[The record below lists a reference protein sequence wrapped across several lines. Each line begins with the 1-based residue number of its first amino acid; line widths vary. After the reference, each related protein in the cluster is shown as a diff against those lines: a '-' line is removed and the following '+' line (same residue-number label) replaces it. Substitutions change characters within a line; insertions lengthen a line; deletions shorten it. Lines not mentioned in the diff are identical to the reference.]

1 MKRRDFLKHSI
12 AAGAAGAAVAV
23 GVPALH
29 AAPREAFAAP
39 SRKFAFDRVE
49 LGPDKIQL
57 SRLAMGTGTSGFA
70 GSSNQTR
77 QLGVKGL
84 SGLYEYGFDN
94 GVTFWDAADMYGS
107 HPHLA
112 EALKH
117 IPREKV
123 AIMTK
128 SRSRTPDEMRA
139 DIERYRKELNT
150 DYIDLLMLHVV
161 TDPEWPEKYA
171 AAMDVVNEYKQKGI
185 VRSRGISCHSIGALR
200 RVKDQEYIDV
210 DLARINPIGAKMD
223 ADPAT
228 VVEELMK
235 IKAAGKGVIGMKILG
250 EGALR
255 HRVDYALE
263 HALAL
268 NCVDCFTIGAENVS
282 ELSDLIQRIPVASQ
296 HGWQV

>member
-1 MKRRDFLKHSI
+1 MKRRDFLKQSL
-12 AAGAAGAAVAV
+12 AAGGAI
-23 GVPALH
+23 ALGQR
-29 AAPREAFAAP
+29 AQAAP
-39 SRKFAFDRVE
+39 SAAFSAPQRKFANDVVY
-49 LGPDKIQL
+49 LGPEKIKL

-84 SGLYEYGFDN
+84 SALYEYGYDN
-94 GVTFWDAADMYGS
+94 GVTFWDTADGYGS

-117 IPREKV
+117 VAREKV

-128 SRSRTPDEMRA
+128 SQSKTADGMRA
-139 DIERYRKELNT
+139 DIERFRKELNT
-150 DYIDLLMLHVV
+150 DYIDLLMLHAVSEE
-161 TDPEWPEKYA
+161 DWPTQRA
-171 AAMDVVNEYKQKGI
+171 GAMEVVNEYKQKGLI
-185 VRSRGISCHSIGALR
+185 RSRGISCHSLPALR
-200 RVKDQEYIDV
+200 QVHKQEYIDV
-210 DLARINPIGAKMD
+210 DLARVNPVGAKMD

-255 HRVDYALE
+255 HRVDYALQ

-268 NCVDCFTIGAENVS
+268 KCVDAFTIGAESVI
-282 ELSDLIQRIPVASQ
+282 ELGDLVKKIPEAAQ
-296 HGWQV
+296 HGWMG